1 VNFDFS
7 PEQELLREEARKFLS
22 EQCPP
27 SEVRVVL
34 DGDARYHAPLWKQIA
49 ELGWLGTALPEAVG
63 GQGAGALELCVLAEE
78 LGRSLAPVP
87 IASSIYLGAEFLLQA
102 GSAAQQSRWL
112 PKIADG
118 SCIATYADRDGPVP
132 AVLRDGALSGN
143 KRPVPDGDFAHLA
156 VVRAG
161 DDLALVE
168 LNDSG
173 VERFALE
180 SIDPTRGQAELRFS
194 GAAAERLGAAGQAA
208 AIRERVYDRAA
219 VFLAFEQLGG
229 AIAALEMGRDY
240 AVERFAFGRPIGSFQ
255 AIKHMLADMF
265 VSAELA
271 RSNCYYGAWAL
282 SQESEELPLAA
293 ATARIAATQAYQHCS
308 KNNIQV
314 HGGMG
319 FTWEFDCHLYY
330 RRSKLLALLLGS
342 ETAWKSLLV
351 DRLVEHRARGK
362 KDGL

>member
-1 VNFDFS
+1 MNFDFS
-7 PEQELLREEARKFLS
+7 SDQELLRQEARKFLS
-22 EQCPP
+22 DQCPP

-34 DGDARYHAPLWKQIA
+34 DGDARYHAPLWKQLA
-49 ELGWLGTALPEAVG
+49 ELGWLGTALPEALG

-87 IASSIYLGAEFLLQA
+87 VSSSIYLGAEFLLQA
-102 GSAAQQSRWL
+102 GTPEQQARWL

-132 AVLRDGALSGN
+132 AVFRDGALSGN
-143 KRPVPDGDFAHLA
+143 KRPVPDGDVAHLA
-156 VVRAG
+156 IVRAEH
-161 DDLALVE
+161 DLALVE
-168 LNDSG
+168 LADSG

-180 SIDPTRGQAELRFS
+180 SLDPTRSQAELRFS
-194 GAAAERLGAAGQAA
+194 GAAAERLGAAGQAL
-208 AIRERVYDRAA
+208 AIRDRVYDRAA
-219 VFLAFEQLGG
+219 VYLAFEQLGG
-229 AIAALEMGRDY
+229 ACAALEMGRDY
-240 AVERFAFGRPIGSFQ
+240 AAGRYAFGRPIGSFQ

-282 SQESEELPLAA
+282 SQERSELPLAA
-293 ATARIAATQAYQHCS
+293 ATARVSATQAYQHCS

-319 FTWEFDCHLYY
+319 FTWEFDCHLFY

-342 ETAWKSLLV
+342 ETRWKGLLV
-351 DRLVEHRARGK
+351 DRLAEQRRAK
-362 KDGL
+362 

>member
-1 VNFDFS
+1 MDFDFS
-7 PEQELLREEARKFLS
+7 EEQQLLRGEARKFLQ

-27 SEVRVVL
+27 SEVRRVL
-34 DGDARYHAPLWKQIA
+34 DGEVRTHLPLWKQLG
-49 ELGWLGTALPEAVG
+49 ELGWLGTALPENVG

-87 IASSIYLGAEFLLQA
+87 LSSSIYLGAEFLLLA
-102 GSAAQQSRWL
+102 GSPEQQREWL
-112 PKIADG
+112 PKLADG
-118 SCIATYADRDGPVP
+118 SCIATYAEGDGPVP
-132 AVLRDGALSGN
+132 AVFRDGALSGN
-143 KRPVPDGDFAHLA
+143 KRPVPDGELAHLA

-161 DDLALVE
+161 DDLVLVE
-168 LNDSG
+168 LGDSG
-173 VERFALE
+173 VGRKRLD
-180 SIDPTRGQAELRFS
+180 SLDPTRGQAELHFS
-194 GAAAERLGAAGQAA
+194 GAAAERLGPAGQAPA
-208 AIRERVYDRAA
+208 LRERVYDRAA
-219 VFLAFEQLGG
+219 VYLAFEQLGG
-229 AIAALEMGRDY
+229 ACAALEMGRDY
-240 AVERFAFGRPIGSFQ
+240 AAERYAFGRPIGSFQ

-282 SQESEELPLAA
+282 SQEHGELPLAA
-293 ATARIAATQAYQHCS
+293 ATARVAATQAYQHCS

-342 ETAWKSLLV
+342 ESRWKHHLV
-351 DRLVEHRARGK
+351 TRLAAHRKRS
-362 KDGL
+362 